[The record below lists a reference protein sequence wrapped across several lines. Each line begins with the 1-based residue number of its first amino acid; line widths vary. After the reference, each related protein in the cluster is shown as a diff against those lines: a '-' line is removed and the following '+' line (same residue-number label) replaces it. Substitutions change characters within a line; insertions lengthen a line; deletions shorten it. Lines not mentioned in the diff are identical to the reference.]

1 MNIYI
6 LALFA
11 GLVEDVVN
19 ADSIVTTDFFVSQ
32 HMSVLGEFGIIDFFI
47 LITSSG
53 STPVTCLII
62 LLTAIL
68 CVLVRQPYIVIGL
81 LVSTIGSTAFTFLSK
96 MAFQRAR
103 PIDILLMEH
112 IYSFPSGHATI
123 SIALLG

>member
-1 MNIYI
+1 M
-6 LALFA
+6 
-11 GLVEDVVN
+11 E
-19 ADSIVTTDFFVSQ
+19 ADSIVTTDLFVSQ
-32 HMSVLGEFGIIDFFI
+32 HMSVLRESGIIDFFI
-47 LITSSG
+47 LITSSS

-68 CVLVRQPYIVIGL
+68 CAVVRQPYIVIGL
-81 LVSTIGSTAFTFLSK
+81 LISAIGSTAFTFANK

-123 SIALLG
+123 SIALYG